1 MTWTLRQQLSHAKNY
16 SKHFTKINLLN
27 CHKIL
32 YTHFTNKETDR
43 DRSRS
48 QVMWAAESVF
58 KPRQSGP
65 RIHTLNHM
73 IHVQIH
79 NHITIDIYWINF
91 IKHIWSYL
99 ILMITPGIR
108 GTGDFKDAKWPKI
121 THRPWWQLCSIKKK
135 ISKDYYNFSRSNPE
149 VGGRGRPQRNLTTT
163 LFPIIFALITI
174 TIINKYL
181 LDAYLRKGIV
191 LGSLAPVK
199 TGDRHRLTLKW
210 WKMQWTNTPED
221 QEASGTVVRWLSLG
235 D

>member
-135 ISKDYYNFSRSNPE
+135 SPKTTITFPVQIQRLGVGGGLNGILLPLYFQLSLRLSPSRSLINICWM
-149 VGGRGRPQRNLTTT
+149 
-163 LFPIIFALITI
+163 PISGKALC
-174 TIINKYL
+174 
-181 LDAYLRKGIV
+181 
-191 LGSLAPVK
+191 
-199 TGDRHRLTLKW
+199 
-210 WKMQWTNTPED
+210 
-221 QEASGTVVRWLSLG
+221 
-235 D
+235 